1 MILIVIVGPTG
12 VGKTKVALD
21 LAKKLNC
28 NIINAD
34 SRQLYKEITIG
45 TAKPNNKELSEVQ
58 HYFVNSQSIH
68 DLFTTGDFEKQAIE
82 IINEQIANGQK
93 YIIVSGGT
101 GMYINALL
109 NGLDELPDGDEN
121 IRNELKSDYEKFG
134 IEVLLKRLFELDE
147 ITFSTIAKDN
157 PQRIMRAI
165 EVCLISGKKYS
176 DFLNKKLANR
186 KFTSIKIALN
196 LERDKL
202 YSQINRRV
210 DNMLL
215 NGLENEAKEVY
226 LYRNLYALKTVGYN
240 ELFDFLDGKIS
251 KENAVELIKQHT
263 RNYAKRQI
271 TWFKKD
277 HEFKWFSPND
287 LEQIYNFIEGKI
299 QDEKKNL
306 I

>member
-1 MILIVIVGPTG
+1 MVVIVIAGPTG
-12 VGKTKVALD
+12 VGKTKVAIE

-68 DLFTTGDFEKQAIE
+68 DLFSTGDFEKQAIE

-93 YIIVSGGT
+93 YMIVSGGT

-121 IRNELKSDYEKFG
+121 IRKELKSDYEKFG

-165 EVCLISGKKYS
+165 EVCLITGKKYS

-240 ELFDFLDGKIS
+240 ELFDYFEGKITYE
-251 KENAVELIKQHT
+251 KAIELIKQHT

-277 HEFKWFSPND
+277 QEFNWFSPND
-287 LEQIYNFIEGKI
+287 LEKICNFIEGKI
-299 QDEKKNL
+299 QDEKRA
-306 I
+306 

>member
-1 MILIVIVGPTG
+1 MVVIVIAGPTG
-12 VGKTKVALD
+12 VGKTKVAIE

-45 TAKPNNKELSEVQ
+45 TAKPSDEELSDVK
-58 HYFVNSQSIH
+58 HYFVNTHSIQ
-68 DLFTTGDFEKQAIE
+68 DIFTTGDFEKQALN
-82 IINEQIANGQK
+82 IINTEIGLGNK
-93 YIIVSGGT
+93 FLIVAGGT

-109 NGLDELPDGDEN
+109 NGLDELPNGDEN
-121 IRNELKSDYEKFG
+121 IRNQLQSDFDAKG
-134 IEVLLKRLFELDE
+134 ISYLQNKLQELDKE
-147 ITFSTIAKDN
+147 AFSTIAKDN

-165 EVCLISGKKYS
+165 EVCLITGKKYS

-240 ELFDFLDGKIS
+240 ELFDYFEGKITYE
-251 KENAVELIKQHT
+251 KAIELIKQHT

-277 HEFKWFSPND
+277 QEFNWFSPND
-287 LEQIYNFIEGKI
+287 LEKICNFIEGKI

>member
-45 TAKPNNKELSEVQ
+45 TAKPNNKELSEVK

-93 YIIVSGGT
+93 YMIVSGGT

-121 IRNELKSDYEKFG
+121 IRKELKSDYEKFG

-165 EVCLISGKKYS
+165 EVCLITGKKYS

-240 ELFDFLDGKIS
+240 ELFDYFEGKITYE
-251 KENAVELIKQHT
+251 KAIELIKQHT

-277 HEFKWFSPND
+277 QEFNWFSPND
-287 LEQIYNFIEGKI
+287 LEKICNFIEGKI

>member
-134 IEVLLKRLFELDE
+134 IEVLLKKLFELDE

-277 HEFKWFSPND
+277 HEFTWFSPND

-299 QDEKKNL
+299 QDEKRT
-306 I
+306 